1 MSPSASER
9 LAARRAALR
18 AERSKKPRILVFLG
32 LLAVAWIGIN
42 VILPAFMG
50 MGSDFQSVIDGLASD
65 NPNRRLRSQEA
76 VGEMVLKNP
85 LQRSIAA
92 DAFLWGPEVARVPVH
107 TLLVRSIPRKEE
119 LQNLL
124 SERLE
129 KASKEE
135 RRAAIPVVVELA
147 PRTPTASRWIEAAT
161 RDSDVQARC
170 WGLEHLHVSN
180 ELLPLMLEG
189 LASENLAVQTSAIAG
204 AGNGWFALKSQDL
217 LEAVTTGL
225 SEAHDPE
232 TNVRTI
238 ELLHS
243 VSRHP
248 ELGQVPAG
256 IESDLERLAQS
267 EDRKVRGWAT
277 LLLQTL
283 RE

>member
-9 LAARRAALR
+9 LAARRAARR
-18 AERSKKPRILVFLG
+18 AERSKKPRILVILG

-65 NPNRRLRSQEA
+65 NPNRRLRAQEA

-85 LQRSIAA
+85 LQRNIAA

-135 RRAAIPVVVELA
+135 RRAAIPVVVEQA
-147 PRTPTASRWIEAAT
+147 PRTPTASRWIEAAA

-189 LASENLAVQTSAIAG
+189 LASENLAVQSSAIAG
-204 AGNGWFALKSQDL
+204 AGNGWVALKSQDL